1 VCGVE
6 RTGDESVSRRR
17 EKEKPSRRAFLQL
30 RGGGVEGLVKSMTT
44 REEEEEGSTTRRN
57 RRRCIFIHTDTHAT
71 SSCIAMASGW
81 VPPVIVMN
89 EVSWDSLRE
98 ENWATSLV
106 CLGWSR
112 RRRGGVHH
120 PSV

>member
-6 RTGDESVSRRR
+6 RTGDESVGRRR
-17 EKEKPSRRAFLQL
+17 EKEKPSSSFIFTAERL
-30 RGGGVEGLVKSMTT
+30 RSGGSREIDDDKGGGG
-44 REEEEEGSTTRRN
+44 TTRRN

-120 PSV
+120 PSA

>member
-1 VCGVE
+1 
-6 RTGDESVSRRR
+6 
-17 EKEKPSRRAFLQL
+17 
-30 RGGGVEGLVKSMTT
+30 VKSMTT
-44 REEEEEGSTTRRN
+44 REEEEEGSATRRN

-71 SSCIAMASGW
+71 SSCIALAGS
-81 VPPVIVMN
+81 PPVIVMN
-89 EVSWDSLRE
+89 EVSWDCLRE